1 MAKQIAQRMD
11 FAETLVELAKQDPRV
26 LCLDGDLATSSRADI
41 FADVYPDRFLEMG
54 IAEQNLFGVAAGL
67 ATLGFVPFVS
77 TLACFTKRALD
88 QIRIVIAQPR
98 TNVKFTGAYSGLLT
112 GKTGKTHQAVE
123 DMAIFR
129 AMPNVVTIVP
139 VDGIEVRKAMHAML
153 AYDGPVYLRLTRDPC
168 PVVIDEHA
176 EFVIGKAVV
185 LREGKDIT
193 LIGTGE
199 QSSRCL
205 ETAEMLA
212 QEGIDAYVLHVP
224 TLKPLDEDAIIRAAA
239 RTGLVVTAEDHSII
253 GGLGSAVA
261 EVLGEKHPTRI
272 KRVGWRDLYGESAP
286 NEPLLEKYGLT
297 PKHVAQAARDLLDS
311 EKR

>member
-1 MAKQIAQRMD
+1 MA

-41 FADVYPDRFLEMG
+41 FADACPDRFLEMG

-67 ATLGFVPFVS
+67 STLGFVPFVS

-123 DMAIFR
+123 DIAIFR